1 MTPTH
6 HAAARRGEPQFWN
19 GTLVRSRF
27 FDALSLILPAGEA
40 FLIDT
45 LETWRTRCTAPIDIE
60 LHSEVE
66 RFVREERA
74 HRQAHVRYNHVLIA
88 GLPDARA
95 VAERANRV
103 TAELEQLD
111 LPMKIALAAAFEHL
125 TAVLSEEVV
134 SHDALLIEGQSHATR
149 LWRWHAREEL
159 GHRDVA
165 IDVAAHAGL
174 NRWTLRSALLLATG
188 YLLLDQLRYTF
199 ALCRCDIRS
208 GALSRRAA
216 AIDAARF
223 AFDSLPSLVRMGRG
237 WWRCFRTPLN
247 SAR

>member
-1 MTPTH
+1 MTPTYD
-6 HAAARRGEPQFWN
+6 ASARRGKPLFWN

-45 LETWRTRCTAPIDIE
+45 LETWRTRCPAPIDTR

-74 HRQAHVRYNHVLIA
+74 HRQAHARYNDALIA
-88 GLPDARA
+88 GLPGAHA

-103 TAELEQLD
+103 TDELERLD
-111 LPMKIALAAAFEHL
+111 LPMKIALVAAFEHL

-134 SHDALLIEGQSHATR
+134 SHGTLLIDGQSHATK

-174 NRWTLRSALLLATG
+174 NRWTLRLALLLATG
-188 YLLLDQLRYTF
+188 YLLVDELRYTF
-199 ALCRCDIRS
+199 ALCRWDIRS
-208 GALSRRAA
+208 GAMSRRAA
-216 AIDAARF
+216 SIDAARF
-223 AFDSLPSLVRMGRG
+223 AFGSLPSLVRMVRG
-237 WWRCFRTPLN
+237 WWRYFRAPLA

>member
-1 MTPTH
+1 MTSIHTAPAH
-6 HAAARRGEPQFWN
+6 RAKPLFWN

-45 LETWRTRCTAPIDIE
+45 LEAWRTRCSAPIDTK
-60 LHSEVE
+60 LRSEVE
-66 RFVREERA
+66 RFVREERV
-74 HRQAHVRYNHVLIA
+74 HRQAHVRYNDALIA

-95 VAERANRV
+95 VADRANRV

-111 LPMKIALAAAFEHL
+111 FPMKIALVAAFEHL

-134 SHDALLIEGQSHATR
+134 SHGTLLIDGQSHATR

-165 IDVAAHAGL
+165 IDVAARAGL
-174 NRWTLRSALLLATG
+174 RRGTLRLALLLATG
-188 YLLLDQLRYTF
+188 YLLVDQLRYTF

-216 AIDAARF
+216 SIDAARF
-223 AFDSLPSLVRMGRG
+223 VFGSMPSLVRMARG
-237 WWRCFRTPLN
+237 WWRYFRAPLN
-247 SAR
+247 VAR